1 MVEVRILRYSIQHTP
16 FTSLL
21 ALQRNCLSNWIIYSP
36 FLKTVLAGRDFLNFV
51 SDSNFFPVVSK
62 SLMKFRETTL
72 CRSLHIIM
80 GTHCPYKK
88 PSCYC
93 GSQHRN
99 RYFTSTLATISRR
112 SGGIMSFQKECIW
125 LSSLLTKRL
134 VLTSLH

>member
-16 FTSLL
+16 FTLLL

-72 CRSLHIIM
+72 CRSLLLLRVHTAII
-80 GTHCPYKK
+80 
-88 PSCYC
+88 
-93 GSQHRN
+93 R
-99 RYFTSTLATISRR
+99 SRR
-112 SGGIMSFQKECIW
+112 ATAVANTGIDT
-125 LSSLLTKRL
+125 LPVHLLRYL
-134 VLTSLH
+134 EEVVV